1 MKVFVMLAILAF
13 VGGCPGKKGDK
24 DLLPV
29 ETHITKREF
38 NNSNMAIGYSSN
50 VSDADFQCQV
60 KITGRDSRTTT
71 SFNRTVPARL
81 TERLGNSTIDRTVP
95 AGSSGAQAGTNKG
108 WGSCATNPL
117 SITMRPGERLDMQV
131 RAVAADGRVDLTPER
146 IVFTHPGNSTITSAG
161 QMITQPVFQ
170 VGSAFEFAAPEGMHI
185 TQYAS
190 TNNYQGAG
198 IELVRLQQGQSYDYL
213 GSYPLSGI
221 NGDGCSVFAQG
232 TVQIGNGGGAPLTYC
247 RSFLAAGRFL
257 NLFNGNY
264 ARNHIEVASNDHI
277 ANARGTGGSRARL
290 LVQIYGPKER
300 SLIRNRFD
308 DICTSGAVVKP
319 ISVFHNVKMIQSF
332 WLADEI
338 EVDDTFVCTVS
349 LGGLSGGY
357 YQVGGFTGLT
367 EINRNHNC
375 MPGTDCGAFL
385 QYISVVYMERIAGEN
400 GVDHNFARNFQDTL
414 INSLRKNRP

>member
-1 MKVFVMLAILAF
+1 MKVFVMLTILAF
-13 VGGCPGKKGDK
+13 TGGCPGKKRGD
-24 DLLPV
+24 DLPPV

-50 VSDADFQCQV
+50 ISDANFQCLVQ
-60 KITGRDSRTTT
+60 ITDGNGSNSEGTTAVRATEYREAGRKESPIPTGG
-71 SFNRTVPARL
+71 SAARA
-81 TERLGNSTIDRTVP
+81 
-95 AGSSGAQAGTNKG
+95 AGSWT
-108 WGSCATNPL
+108 SCATNPL
-117 SITMRPGERLDMQV
+117 SINMKPGERLDMQI
-131 RAVAADGRVDLTPER
+131 RAVTVDGRVDLTPER
-146 IVFTHPGNSTITSAG
+146 VVFAHPGDETIVSTG
-161 QMITQPVFQ
+161 QPIQHPMFQ
-170 VGSAFEFAAPEGMHI
+170 IGSAFEFVAPEGMHV
-185 TQYAS
+185 TQYAT

-232 TVQIGNGGGAPLTYC
+232 TVRIKNSGGAPLNYC
-247 RSFLAAGRFL
+247 RSFVNAGTFL
-257 NLFNGNY
+257 NLFSGNY
-264 ARNHIEVASNDHI
+264 ARNHIEVASNDHVASI
-277 ANARGTGGSRARL
+277 GDSGGSRARL

-308 DICTSGAVVKP
+308 DLCTSGAVVRP

-338 EVDDTFVCTVS
+338 KVDDTFVCTVS

-357 YQVGGFTGLT
+357 YQIGGFTGLT

-400 GVDHNFARNFQDTL
+400 GVDHNFARNFQGAL
-414 INSLRKNRP
+414 LNSLRKNRP